1 MPDAIFDVD
10 ELWIIDASM
19 LENLDSISLK
29 TYWCAWN
36 DWVIIA
42 TGSLFAT
49 AIQTWE
55 IIQEHNKQTSIFI
68 LQKLNSDRSKEMMEN
83 IKNSKKLFILID
95 HNDSEELRKQI
106 ENRLK
111 NLQLTNIELNI
122 ISPKYE
128 NLTTILNEYQEEQ
141 SDFDPEKLSQR
152 IISKL

>member
-1 MPDAIFDVD
+1 
-10 ELWIIDASM
+10 
-19 LENLDSISLK
+19 
-29 TYWCAWN
+29 
-36 DWVIIA
+36 
-42 TGSLFAT
+42 
-49 AIQTWE
+49 
-55 IIQEHNKQTSIFI
+55 
-68 LQKLNSDRSKEMMEN
+68 MMEN

-111 NLQLTNIELNI
+111 NLQLTDIELNI